1 MAFKSNNKS
10 SGRSSSKSSSAKR
23 GYGIHNVERRKNLK
37 GTVNKISKKPYSEL
51 TSMDIYRLF
60 EFGWT
65 TEKIAT
71 NYKTTNFKIVK
82 QLRLG

>member
-1 MAFKSNNKS
+1 MAKK
-10 SGRSSSKSSSAKR
+10 RSSSSSSAKR

-37 GTVNKISKKPYSEL
+37 STANKISKKPYADI
-51 TSMDIYRLF
+51 TSMDLYRLF

-71 NYKTTNFKIVK
+71 NFQTTTFEIIK
-82 QLRLG
+82 QLRLK